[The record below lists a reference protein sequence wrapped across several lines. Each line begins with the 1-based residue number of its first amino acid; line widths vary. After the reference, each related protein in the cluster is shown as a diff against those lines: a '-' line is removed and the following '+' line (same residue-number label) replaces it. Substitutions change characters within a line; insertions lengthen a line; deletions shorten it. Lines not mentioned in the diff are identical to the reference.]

1 MSTRN
6 NFYSIHRGKKEMYIK
21 DFKIFFAVIFGSV
34 GLMTPANAQMRNYN
48 TGGYYTTGCMVEVPV
63 ERYSPGFYDAYGNWV
78 PGRVAYGVERTP
90 CNNQGYIP
98 QNPINPPYIQ
108 QQRKCNSL
116 TSGAY
121 GAAIAGALSKNEALR
136 WSLPLG
142 FALGSSVCN

>member
-1 MSTRN
+1 MSFNCTLRA
-6 NFYSIHRGKKEMYIK
+6 KTQMAIK

-34 GLMTPANAQMRNYN
+34 GLMTPASAQMRNYN
-48 TGGYYTTGCMVEVPV
+48 TGGYYHTGCMVEIPT
-63 ERYSPGFYDAYGNWV
+63 ERYSPGFYDPYGNWV
-78 PGRVAYGVERTP
+78 PGRVSYGVERVP
-90 CNNQGYIP
+90 CQPQQYVPQQIP
-98 QNPINPPYIQ
+98 QNPPYIQ